1 MKIDPSKKYTTRDGR
16 PVTCLHRV
24 PDGFKTKYPWRG
36 IVDQEEVRWTDSGNF
51 IEGGTRRHDL
61 IEVREPMRLK
71 MWIKDGHGPIF
82 CPSDDGRAI
91 GKMNEL
97 NYTLKEFVEVM
108 P

>member
-1 MKIDPSKKYTTRDGR
+1 
-16 PVTCLHRV
+16 
-24 PDGFKTKYPWRG
+24 
-36 IVDQEEVRWTDSGNF
+36 
-51 IEGGTRRHDL
+51 
-61 IEVREPMRLK
+61 